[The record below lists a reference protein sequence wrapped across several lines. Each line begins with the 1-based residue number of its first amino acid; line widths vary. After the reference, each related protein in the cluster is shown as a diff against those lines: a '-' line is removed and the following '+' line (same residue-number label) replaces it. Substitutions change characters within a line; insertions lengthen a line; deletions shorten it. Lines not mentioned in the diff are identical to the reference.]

1 MSAAEQAATPSG
13 KILQCQVI
21 TPERVQ
27 FSQAVDFVALP
38 LADGELGVL
47 PGHVPVVGRL
57 GYGELRTKVGGKE
70 ERFYI
75 DGGFVQI
82 RDNEVT
88 VLTPRALP
96 VATLDAQA
104 IQKEYDLVASRPVA
118 TPAEREAH
126 DKAMER
132 ARSLRRIAGGAAGAA
147 AHH

>member
-1 MSAAEQAATPSG
+1 MSAEAAAAPAAKT
-13 KILQCQVI
+13 LLCQVI

-57 GYGELRTKVGGKE
+57 GYGELRTKVGGKD

-82 RDNEVT
+82 RNNEVI

-96 VATLDAQA
+96 VATLDLQV
-104 IQKEYDLVASRPVA
+104 IQKEYDLVASRPVSS
-118 TPAEREAH
+118 PVEREAH

-132 ARSLRRIAGGAAGAA
+132 ARSLRRIAGGSGGAA
-147 AHH
+147 H